1 MTAIAVPFDRVSA
14 DAGRRVGLALTYH
27 RLMLVM
33 LVFAG
38 VTALVAGKLMVLIV
52 FANRSGGGQVIN
64 PLIPPRADLVD
75 RNGVP
80 LARTIDSWTISIH
93 PNRLLGNPVELAARL
108 AALMPQHHAADYLR
122 VLRSG
127 KSYAFLARRAMP
139 ELVQA
144 VNALGE
150 PAIEFSREPERLYPQ
165 TELAAHVLGWT
176 DMDGNGVTGME
187 KVMNGRLTDPGLRGT
202 PVALS
207 IDSRVQAAMESELAA
222 AIAKYGAIGATG
234 IVLDIHTGEL
244 LALASLPTFNPNAVG
259 KADPNAMFNRATM
272 GDYEL
277 GSTFKPITVAA
288 AMEAGVVTS
297 MAQRYDA
304 SAPLAIGR
312 FHIKDDEPQNRTLD
326 IPETLVYSSNIVA
339 ARIADEMGPRRMS
352 QAFRNLGF
360 DKPVPIELD
369 QKARPL
375 WPRNW
380 GRTETM
386 TSGFGHGL
394 AVTPLHLAM
403 AYAALV
409 NGGIWR
415 PATLLRTD
423 HPVAG
428 RRVFS
433 EATSYKIRQLLRL
446 VVMLGTGKKG
456 EVPGYRVGG
465 KTGTAEKSII
475 GGYSKKMNVSTFAAA
490 FPIDEPRY
498 VVVAMLDAPHGTAD
512 TFGFTT
518 AGFVSAPIVSG
529 VISRIG
535 PMVGVY
541 PDPHKDIDV
550 SELLP
555 LIANSRH

>member
-1 MTAIAVPFDRVSA
+1 MTAIAAPFQRIVA
-14 DAGRRVGLALTYH
+14 DAGRRDGLALTYH

-33 LVFAG
+33 LVFTG
-38 VTALVAGKLMVLIV
+38 VTILIAGRLMFLQL
-52 FANRSGGGQVIN
+52 FTDRSAGAQVID
-64 PLIPPRADLVD
+64 PLIPTRADIVD

-108 AALMPQHHAADYLR
+108 AALMPQHRAADYLR
-122 VLRSG
+122 VMRSG

-165 TELAAHVLGWT
+165 TALAAHILGWT
-176 DMDGNGVTGME
+176 DMDGRGVTGME
-187 KVMNGRLTDPGLRGT
+187 RVMNGRLTDPGLRGT

-222 AIAKYGAIGATG
+222 AIAKYNAIGGTG
-234 IVLDIHTGEL
+234 IVLDVHTGEL

-259 KADPNAMFNRATM
+259 KSDPSAMFNRATM

-288 AMEAGVVTS
+288 AIEAGVITS

-312 FHIKDDEPQNRTLD
+312 FHIKDDEPQNRSLD

-339 ARIADEMGPRRMS
+339 ARIADQMGPQRMS

-369 QKARPL
+369 QKVRPL

-446 VVMLGTGKKG
+446 VVMLGTGKKA

-541 PDPHKDIDV
+541 PDSHKDIDV
-550 SELLP
+550 SQLLP

>member
-1 MTAIAVPFDRVSA
+1 MTAIAAPFERVA
-14 DAGRRVGLALTYH
+14 AGAGRREGLALTYH

-38 VTALVAGKLMVLIV
+38 VTALIAGRLMFLQL
-52 FANRSGGGQVIN
+52 FTDRSGGARVID
-64 PLIPPRADLVD
+64 PLLPTRADIVD

-108 AALMPQHHAADYLR
+108 AALMPQHRAADYLR

-165 TELAAHVLGWT
+165 TALAAHILGWT
-176 DMDGNGVTGME
+176 DMDGRGVTGME

-222 AIAKYGAIGATG
+222 AIAKYSAIGGTG
-234 IVLDIHTGEL
+234 IVLDVHTGEL

-259 KADPNAMFNRATM
+259 KSDPSAMFNRATM

-288 AMEAGVVTS
+288 AIEAGVVTS
-297 MAQRYDA
+297 MAQRFDA

-312 FHIKDDEPQNRTLD
+312 FHIKDDEPQNRSLD

-352 QAFRNLGF
+352 QAFRSLGF

-375 WPRNW
+375 WPHNW

-446 VVMLGTGKKG
+446 VVMLGTGKKA

-465 KTGTAEKSII
+465 KTGTAEKSIV

-555 LIANSRH
+555 LIANSRR